1 MSLGP
6 DYSAT
11 ASRSLGNGGAMYDS
25 TVEGT
30 RAAGMVHGTRA
41 AGMVHGTRA
50 AGMVHGTRA
59 AGNMLA
65 GSIHSSV
72 GDSMGGGHL
81 ASLSSTYPLA
91 EMQRK
96 NGGVQVHTRN

>member
-25 TVEGT
+25 TVEGA
-30 RAAGMVHGTRA
+30 RAAGMVQ
-41 AGMVHGTRA
+41 
-50 AGMVHGTRA
+50 GTRA
-59 AGNMLA
+59 AGNILA
-65 GSIHSSV
+65 GSSHSSV

-81 ASLSSTYPLA
+81 ASLTSTYPLA

-96 NGGVQVHTRN
+96 NGGVQVHRGN

>member
-25 TVEGT
+25 TMEGT
-30 RAAGMVHGTRA
+30 RAAGMVHGTRT
-41 AGMVHGTRA
+41 AGME
-50 AGMVHGTRA
+50 HGTRA
-59 AGNMLA
+59 AGNMLGSMA

-81 ASLSSTYPLA
+81 ASLTSTYPLA
-91 EMQRK
+91 EMQRE
-96 NGGVQVHTRN
+96 NGGVQVHTF

>member
-25 TVEGT
+25 TVEGA

-50 AGMVHGTRA
+50 V
-59 AGNMLA
+59 GNMLA
-65 GSIHSSV
+65 GSSHSSV

-81 ASLSSTYPLA
+81 ASLTSTYPLA